1 MISKPAPQRL
11 FERAVALCLLLLGAP
26 LLGSIAILIWHN
38 DGRPVF
44 FTQTRAGQNGVPFSI
59 LKFRTLDATVDSTC
73 SPSEHVTSTG
83 SVLRRWALDELPQL
97 WNVVRGEMNLV
108 GPRPVLPSETDGYD
122 ERAARRLDV
131 RPGLTGWAQV
141 HGRNSLDWSRR
152 MELDLWYVQNRSVLL
167 DLWIVAK
174 TPLTLLSGEGVYGP
188 GTNDPSSSAV
198 QTHLS
203 SKDA

>member
-1 MISKPAPQRL
+1 MTSKPASQRL

-26 LLGSIAILIWHN
+26 LLGSIAVLIWLD

-44 FTQTRAGQNGVPFSI
+44 FTQTRAGRKGIPFTV
-59 LKFRTLDATVDSTC
+59 LKFRTLDTAIDSTC
-73 SPSEHVTSTG
+73 SPSLHVTSTG
-83 SVLRRWALDELPQL
+83 SFLRRWALDELPQL

-108 GPRPVLPSETDGYD
+108 GPRPVLLSETNGYD
-122 ERAARRLDV
+122 EQAARRLDV

-152 MELDLWYVQNRSVLL
+152 MELDLWYVENRSVLL

-174 TPLTLLSGEGVYGP
+174 TPLTLLSGQGVYGP
-188 GTNDPSSSAV
+188 GTNDPSSTTV
-198 QTHLS
+198 HTHLS